1 MAVGDEFVGRTYSL
15 PLLAVALGAFPVMA
29 SFERH
34 SWALL
39 VGGLGCNSLG
49 AWMRWA
55 ATKLA
60 LAEQAGLGRTVATAS
75 SLPIGFGASVCMV
88 GYSALPAR
96 LFAPAERALATSAAV
111 QGNCEPQPREGLQS
125 PLNPPH

>member
-1 MAVGDEFVGRTYSL
+1 MESNADNATACDRPVDGLDGVAVGDEFVGRTYSL

-60 LAEQAGLGRTVATAS
+60 LAVQWLCRRDGERTAS
-75 SLPIGFGASVCMV
+75 
-88 GYSALPAR
+88 AR
-96 LFAPAERALATSAAV
+96 EKEEL
-111 QGNCEPQPREGLQS
+111 
-125 PLNPPH
+125 